1 MTGEIDYRVGDYVAF
16 DEDIRNLVTGDSRE
30 DIFLVESFLFD
41 IVAVSCVAATSFRGS
56 SDMPKMKSTIYNPTH
71 LRKAVLSDFEN
82 PKLTHKRITLEVFL
96 ATQGISMK
104 IPPPGIPLEG
114 EDIYGDTKKY

>member
-1 MTGEIDYRVGDYVAF
+1 MREEIDYRVGDYVAF
-16 DEDIRNLVTGDSRE
+16 DESIRNLVTGDSRE
-30 DIFLVESFLFD
+30 DIFLVESLLFNR
-41 IVAVSCVAATSFRGS
+41 VEVSCIAATSFRGS
-56 SDMPKMKSTIYNPTH
+56 SDMPKFKSTIYHPTH

-104 IPPPGIPLEG
+104 ITPPGIPLEG
-114 EDIYGDTKKY
+114 EDIYGDTK